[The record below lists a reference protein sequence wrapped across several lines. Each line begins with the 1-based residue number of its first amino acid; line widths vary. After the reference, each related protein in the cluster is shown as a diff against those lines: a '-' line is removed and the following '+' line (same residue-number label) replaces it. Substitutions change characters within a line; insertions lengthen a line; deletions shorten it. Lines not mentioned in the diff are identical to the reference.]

1 MEHEIQINLN
11 KKRMYKVLESISQQ
25 INQERYECLDLD
37 TRINLCITDDP
48 QNEFSVDDLL
58 KIKAVRIGLMPK
70 EGNEDLVKRYIK
82 KLIRQENIYSVNDGR
97 WDRNDLAEFCLYLF
111 NNYNIIPTYFNGR
124 IELNLRPE
132 LLTKLANKFH
142 CYPSGDASEETR
154 MLTEHLKKEYKNQK
168 QK

>member
-1 MEHEIQINLN
+1 MS
-11 KKRMYKVLESISQQ
+11 KVLESISQQ

-48 QNEFSVDDLL
+48 QNEFSVNGLL
-58 KIKAVRIGLMPK
+58 TIKAVQTGLMPK
-70 EGNEDLVKRYIK
+70 EGNEDLVKRYIR
-82 KLIRQENIYSVNDGR
+82 KLVQQENIYSVNDGS

-111 NNYNIIPTYFNGR
+111 ENYNIVPTYSNSR
-124 IELNLRPE
+124 IELYLWPE
-132 LLTKLANKFH
+132 LLTKLSNKFD

-168 QK
+168 